1 MKSRMFGNGRPLFSR
16 SLMACPAGASRF
28 LACSRNGIQIRCTV
42 GSVGITPKELL
53 DSKSDLGAGAS
64 PLFPPKHPD
73 EDSARQ
79 AILNVV
85 RREPRLLGYNQ
96 SRWTLETI
104 AKACDWLRV
113 STPGGLSQVLNRL
126 KISYKRAR
134 DYLHSPDQNYDV
146 KVDLIEICL
155 LRAWYEPERFVFLY
169 QDEFTYYRQP
179 TLARAYEAQGHQ
191 QPLAYR
197 SYRTDTQFR
206 IVATL
211 NAITGKVTYQ
221 QRSKIRVPTLSNFYA
236 AVRDDYPTA
245 EEIYLVQDNWPVHFH
260 PDLLVRLQP
269 QAFFPKP
276 PKVPPNWPT
285 EPRATATRGDLP
297 IRLLL
302 LPTYASWLNP
312 IEKLWRWLKQDVL
325 HLHRLS
331 DEWQDLKQEVA
342 KFLDQFR
349 DGSPELLRYV
359 GLLPN

>member
-1 MKSRMFGNGRPLFSR
+1 MCGSELPLFSR
-16 SLMACPAGASRF
+16 LLMACLAEASHS
-28 LACSRNGIQIRCTV
+28 LACSSNGIRIRCTA
-42 GSVGITPKELL
+42 GSIGIALKDWL
-53 DSKSDLGAGAS
+53 DCKSDPGAGAS
-64 PLFPPKHPD
+64 PLFPPQHPD
-73 EDSARQ
+73 EEGARQ

-85 RREPRLLGYNQ
+85 RREPRLLGYGQ
-96 SRWTLETI
+96 SRWTLKTI

-113 STPGGLSQVLNRL
+113 STPSGLSQMLNRL

-134 DYLHSPDQNYDV
+134 DYIHSPDPNYRC
-146 KVDLIEICL
+146 KLDLVEICL

-179 TLARAYEAQGHQ
+179 TLAQAYEAKGRK
-191 QPLAYR
+191 QPLARR
-197 SYRTDTQFR
+197 SYRSNTQFR
-206 IVATL
+206 VVATL
-211 NAITGKVTYQ
+211 NAITGQVTYQ

-236 AVRDDYPTA
+236 GVRTDYSEA
-245 EEIYLVQDNWPVHFH
+245 EEIYMVQDNWPVHFH

-269 QAFFPKP
+269 QDFFPEP
-276 PKVPPNWPT
+276 PRVPANWPT
-285 EPRATATRGDLP
+285 EPRPKATRGDLP

-312 IEKLWRWLKQDVL
+312 IEKLWRRLKQDVL

-331 DEWQDLKQEVA
+331 DEWQDLRQEVA
-342 KFLDQFR
+342 NFLDQFR